1 MAMPTL
7 SAPGVESRPF
17 DPDYTACFSI
27 QANADPGV
35 MSRVLELFAKRG
47 LVPSSWHS
55 RVGGIQDDELI
66 IDLQMQGMV
75 RSEADY
81 VASCLRQIP
90 DVDTV
95 LTSERFRAAAE

>member
-55 RVGGIQDDELI
+55 RVGGIHDDELI

-75 RSEADY
+75 RSEADF

>member
-55 RVGGIQDDELI
+55 RVGGIRDDELI

-90 DVDTV
+90 DVDAV

>member
-7 SAPGVESRPF
+7 SAPSAESRPY
-17 DPDYTACFSI
+17 DADTTACFSV

-47 LVPSSWHS
+47 LVPTSWHS
-55 RVGGIQDDELI
+55 RVGGIRGDELI
-66 IDLQMQGMV
+66 IDLQMHGMV
-75 RSEADY
+75 PSEAEF
-81 VASCLRQIP
+81 VAACLRQIP
-90 DVDTV
+90 DVDSV

>member
-7 SAPGVESRPF
+7 SAPGVESRPY

-55 RVGGIQDDELI
+55 RVGGILDDELI

-81 VASCLRQIP
+81 VAACLRQIP
-90 DVDTV
+90 DVDAV
-95 LTSERFRAAAE
+95 LTSERFCAAAE